1 MLGNQFA
8 KSDNLKAKGVPGT
21 HAIGNLPIQ
30 GGNIQNFSFK
40 NLLIAS
46 DHAVESV
53 SYLVFSLW
61 SSIIFSKP
69 VQNLSVSMFPRLL
82 NNTVV
87 TSAVR

>member
-46 DHAVESV
+46 DHAD
-53 SYLVFSLW
+53 
-61 SSIIFSKP
+61 
-69 VQNLSVSMFPRLL
+69 
-82 NNTVV
+82 
-87 TSAVR
+87 